1 MGGGG
6 GGGPSADQSA
16 LIAEQRAEIARQRK
30 ALEASRNV
38 FKSQRSGYGSL
49 FSTYSPP
56 SAFAVVEAM
65 GAVGATNPAQ
75 RGSSSSFGSGGPSTI
90 EQDRRSGHGSY
101 YTPPKSHHNPYS
113 SPPSWSDFTSF
124 F

>member
-38 FKSQRSGYGSL
+38 FQSQRSGYGSL
-49 FSTYSPP
+49 FSSYSPP
-56 SAFAVVEAM
+56 SLLAAADAI
-65 GAVGATNPAQ
+65 GSLGPQ
-75 RGSSSSFGSGGPSTI
+75 SSSYSRGSVSSGPSSV
-90 EQDRRSGHGSY
+90 EQDRRRGSVS
-101 YTPPKSHHNPYS
+101 PRSHHNPFS
-113 SPPSWSDFTSF
+113 RPPSLSDFNPFSYF
-124 F
+124 